1 MERVFIKWKC
11 NLGHSV
17 DQLGGFGGW
26 RVFSL
31 DGSAISV
38 TMKGFFK
45 NAVIFRPVYLLI
57 FDIVLFKNKPKQ

>member
-1 MERVFIKWKC
+1 MVLRDGASFYQMEVQSQSQCRLV
-11 NLGHSV
+11 
-17 DQLGGFGGW
+17 
-26 RVFSL
+26 
-31 DGSAISV
+31 GSAISV